1 MTQRHIEAAVVL
13 LVAAATVTV
22 KVLFNVW
29 TAGEL
34 FGMAA
39 PRMTD
44 GVLVSIH
51 RFVSLISVVIV
62 LAIVRPR
69 LVRGVI
75 IAGLYLLV
83 ITGLG
88 MFIGLLVMA
97 NLGLYL

>member
-1 MTQRHIEAAVVL
+1 MTQRNLDATIVL
-13 LVAAATVTV
+13 LVAAMTVTV

-29 TAGEL
+29 TAGKL
-34 FGMAA
+34 FGMQA

-44 GVLVSIH
+44 GALVSTH
-51 RFVSLISVVIV
+51 RVASLISVLIV
-62 LAIVRPR
+62 LAILRPT
-69 LVRGVI
+69 LGRGVI